1 MHYVLFTGS
10 PRSRGAISLRRHTTH
25 GSQNPKGFAS
35 RQWWPPTWWPTLKP
49 LQPPVRSTVP
59 SGVLGAAFNLLERR
73 HSAAVAPIYCAC
85 RTRCHRK
92 SWTERAHTQFSPGPI
107 ASMLPFNRWLLS
119 EGSFVSK
126 FCGKCCRQR
135 AMYRLALIAL
145 PLTSRARARCQR
157 RSVSASSTRLMVPRM
172 TEQQVDA
179 RCDGSTLFWQR
190 HDAAVSRARPYVKK
204 CQLMRPRECMPR
216 ASVTQPVWGMYYSCP
231 SGICEP

>member
-1 MHYVLFTGS
+1 MYSSLVPPVPAVRSPCVVTQRMEAKIQKAS
-10 PRSRGAISLRRHTTH
+10 PRGSGGRLPGGRRSNRCSRRFL
-25 GSQNPKGFAS
+25 
-35 RQWWPPTWWPTLKP
+35 
-49 LQPPVRSTVP
+49 VP